1 MKNKLK
7 NSFFK
12 EKLYISLN
20 SSICKNPSL
29 SIKKFHPINAFYS
42 PINQTETNHDKQ
54 KKDLESILKER
65 KNGSYKISS
74 KRNFRTIIFQNW
86 NTKKNIPKEVGNCLN
101 FPVIMDMKQLNKKS
115 SNNIDILNNMKYE
128 YYYPVSNRKDLV
140 LPSELK
146 KQKNKKHKNFNSYDR
161 GWKLITNYFYQ
172 NKKERE
178 LQKRQLLKMKL
189 TAQNLSIHPTKGE
202 DEKKE
207 KEKEKEKEDE
217 KYNKK
222 RQSTQS
228 INNLN
233 INGKK
238 DKQKN
243 NGFRKNILLQSEN

>member
-12 EKLYISLN
+12 EKLYICLN

-29 SIKKFHPINAFYS
+29 SIKKFHPINTFYS
-42 PINQTETNHDKQ
+42 PINQTETKHDKH

-115 SNNIDILNNMKYE
+115 SDNIDILNNLKYE
-128 YYYPVSNRKDLV
+128 YYYPVSNRKDLT

-146 KQKNKKHKNFNSYDR
+146 KQKKKKHNNFNTYDR
-161 GWKLITNYFYQ
+161 GWKLITN
-172 NKKERE
+172 
-178 LQKRQLLKMKL
+178 
-189 TAQNLSIHPTKGE
+189 
-202 DEKKE
+202 
-207 KEKEKEKEDE
+207 
-217 KYNKK
+217 
-222 RQSTQS
+222 
-228 INNLN
+228 
-233 INGKK
+233 
-238 DKQKN
+238 
-243 NGFRKNILLQSEN
+243 

>member
-12 EKLYISLN
+12 EKLYICLN

-29 SIKKFHPINAFYS
+29 SIKKFHPINTFYS
-42 PINQTETNHDKQ
+42 PINQTETNHDKH

-86 NTKKNIPKEVGNCLN
+86 NTKNNIPKEVGNCLN
-101 FPVIMDMKQLNKKS
+101 FPVIMDMKLLNKKS
-115 SNNIDILNNMKYE
+115 SDNIDILNNIKYE

-202 DEKKE
+202 DTK
-207 KEKEKEKEDE
+207 KEKEKEDE
-217 KYNKK
+217 KYN
-222 RQSTQS
+222 
-228 INNLN
+228 
-233 INGKK
+233 
-238 DKQKN
+238 
-243 NGFRKNILLQSEN
+243 